1 MSRVTDT
8 VQTVYMQSSCT
19 NNSMSSVVHSV
30 TETVQTVYTILHSN
44 HYANNSR
51 SSVVISDEPCII
63 YEGVHLVSYI
73 LISSKT

>member
-1 MSRVTDT
+1 
-8 VQTVYMQSSCT
+8 
-19 NNSMSSVVHSV
+19 MSSVVHSV
-30 TETVQTVYTILHSN
+30 TETVQTVYMQSSCVTETVQTIYTILHSN

-51 SSVVISDEPCII
+51 SSVVISDELRII